1 MPEYGPYFHF
11 KAPKISPVQ
20 STGRLP
26 FPLAPPVATVP
37 KIGTLPYRGGTPPRK
52 ASEPMT
58 PALPLLFVFFL
69 CGLAGAQ
76 DLPPV
81 ILADQYLLEATEAM
95 EQGALQKAERAFK
108 KIEALEVE
116 PPPTFAY
123 FYGKLLAEHGVG
135 PAVWRKG
142 QAFLKQFVISAGRE
156 SEYYIPALKLLSM
169 VAAKLE
175 AAQRA
180 QADDAA
186 YAAAA
191 AQDTPEGYAAYVQ
204 RYPAGRH
211 VAAARA
217 AQRRLRAEA
226 ARQRILVQVNAQ
238 MVRIEGGTFTMG
250 CQGGFSSECDA
261 DEKPAHQVA
270 VHSFEMSKYE
280 VTQEVWVTVMEENP
294 SYFQNCPRCPV
305 EQVSW
310 EDVQAFLQKLNVGG
324 GRYRLPSE
332 AEWEY
337 AARGGSQSRGYAY
350 AGSDSLDAVGWYAE
364 NSGDKTHPVG
374 QKQANELGLY
384 DLSGNVWEWVQDCWN
399 ESYAGAPSDGQAWE
413 RGDCRLRLWRVGSWH
428 SIPRNLRS
436 AFRNWYAAD
445 DRDRYV
451 GFRLARSLP

>member
-1 MPEYGPYFHF
+1 
-11 KAPKISPVQ
+11 
-20 STGRLP
+20 
-26 FPLAPPVATVP
+26 
-37 KIGTLPYRGGTPPRK
+37 
-52 ASEPMT
+52 MT

-95 EQGALQKAERAFK
+95 EQGELQKAERAFK

-135 PAVWRKG
+135 PEVWRKG
-142 QAFLKQFVISAGRE
+142 QSLLKQFVIGIGRE
-156 SEYYIPALKLLSM
+156 SEYYTPTLKLLSM

-175 AAQRA
+175 AARRV

-211 VAAARA
+211 VGAARE
-217 AQRRLRAEA
+217 AQRR
-226 ARQRILVQVNAQ
+226 ARLKARLPAIRQQVDAQ
-238 MVRIEGGTFTMG
+238 MVRVEGGTFTMG
-250 CQGGFSSECDA
+250 CQAGLFGRDA
-261 DEKPAHQVA
+261 DCYDDEKPAHQVT
-270 VHSFEMSKYE
+270 VRSFELSKYE
-280 VTQEVWVTVMEENP
+280 VTQELWEAVMEENP
-294 SYFQNCPRCPV
+294 SHFKNCPRCPV
-305 EQVSW
+305 ERVSW
-310 EDVQAFLQKLNVGG
+310 EDVQAFLQKLNSGG

-337 AARGGSQSRGYAY
+337 AARGGAQSQGYAY
-350 AGSDSLDAVGWYAE
+350 AGSDNPNGVAWYSE

-374 QKQANELGLY
+374 QKQANEVGVY
-384 DLSGNVWEWVQDCWN
+384 DMSGNITEWVQDCWN
-399 ESYAGAPSDGQAWE
+399 ESYVGAPSDGRAWE
-413 RGDCRLRLWRVGSWH
+413 RGACGDRVLRGGSWGG
-428 SIPRNLRS
+428 SPRGLRS
-436 AFRNWYAAD
+436 AYRGRNTVDFRGTGHL
-445 DRDRYV
+445 